1 VLTNSPYF
9 RVVVDGT
16 DDALPSRQVAVVE
29 TLGTIYLE
37 RGGHEMN
44 VTWRRV
50 LAGSSV
56 VVILLALG
64 ALELVSHRAP
74 VDAFS
79 RTGSNPGSE
88 RATSEALLKQELVQ
102 PADWE
107 AAGAAESAVAPDHKS
122 LTAAIQTGRMTVLKV
137 NREANQIVSLN
148 SEGRVRVTTVS
159 NKAVVVTEDKKAAD
173 LTLLNAGDLIQVEPR
188 DGQVQ
193 RIRVLRRAWQET
205 TSPER

>member
-1 VLTNSPYF
+1 
-9 RVVVDGT
+9 
-16 DDALPSRQVAVVE
+16 VE
-29 TLGTIYLE
+29 ALGTIYLE
-37 RGGHEMN
+37 REDTEMSI
-44 VTWRRV
+44 TWQRV

-56 VVILLALG
+56 VVALLGLG
-64 ALELVSHRAP
+64 VLELVSHRAS

-88 RATSEALLKQELVQ
+88 RATPAALLKQELAP

-107 AAGAAESAVAPDHKS
+107 PAWSAMAPDRKN

-148 SEGRVRVTTVS
+148 SEGRVRVTGVS

-173 LTLLNAGDLIQVEPR
+173 LALLNAGDLIQVEPR
-188 DGQVQ
+188 DGQIQ
-193 RIRVLRRAWQET
+193 RILVLRRAWQET
-205 TSPER
+205 TSPEH